1 MEHRRFVF
9 DHNKPT
15 QVAYINKKY
24 GSNAILGGIV
34 FQDKLIDGRK
44 GTTFD
49 LVEDKNSDIRIV
61 RTYANSWVD
70 ISEEIIGNDKIDLTD

>member
-1 MEHRRFVF
+1 MG
-9 DHNKPT
+9 KI
-15 QVAYINKKY
+15 QVVKLNQELCTK
-24 GSNAILGGIV
+24 SNVDDNEVLFIRV
-34 FQDKLIDGRK
+34 S
-44 GTTFD
+44 D